1 LKTTSTLHHHHEQR
15 ALKDGSS
22 ADERG
27 SSHGRTWS
35 RSKTSNNDEAKPD
48 AEKSLEEV
56 AAEQDRVPEAKI
68 ETKIESE
75 TCSQWPP
82 NRTVR
87 FPKLDHLVSLGSEQ
101 KKASRTTAPRTAPT
115 PYWCPPGLTPRQRRI
130 QRMRAQKMREETTM
144 KEREEH
150 FNTI

>member
-1 LKTTSTLHHHHEQR
+1 
-15 ALKDGSS
+15 
-22 ADERG
+22 
-27 SSHGRTWS
+27 
-35 RSKTSNNDEAKPD
+35 
-48 AEKSLEEV
+48 V

-68 ETKIESE
+68 ETKIEAE

-115 PYWCPPGLTPRQRRI
+115 PYWCPPGLMPRQRRRI
-130 QRMRAQKMREETTM
+130 QRMRAQKMREEAAK